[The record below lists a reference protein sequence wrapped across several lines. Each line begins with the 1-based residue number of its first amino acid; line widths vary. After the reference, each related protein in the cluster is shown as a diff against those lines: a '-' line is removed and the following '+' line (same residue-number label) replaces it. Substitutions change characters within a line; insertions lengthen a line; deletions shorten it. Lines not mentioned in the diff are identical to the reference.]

1 MATRKVQYPSNVCE
15 SGALISFPG
24 LTMLQP
30 NNVYFIAFNPINSI
44 PSGYII
50 LNPPYYFIK
59 PINEE
64 AAGVTVSTYGKFLTN
79 SNLDN
84 STSNIIEMSI
94 YDANNKEIFT
104 VNDVPI
110 YRERRH
116 IKCGNLCEPSGIPVY
131 SGQVAA
137 RIPSTTP
144 TNSPTATPTR
154 SSTPTPSVTA
164 TPTQTPTTSST
175 ETPTPTPT
183 PTNTPTP
190 TETPTETPTNTPTPT
205 ETPTNTPTPTETPTE
220 TPTNTPTPTET
231 PTNTPTPTETPTE
244 TPTNTP
250 TPTETP
256 TETPTP
262 TPTATPDFVNGGGD
276 F

>member
-79 SNLDN
+79 SN
-84 STSNIIEMSI
+84 
-94 YDANNKEIFT
+94 F
-104 VNDVPI
+104 PI

-144 TNSPTATPTR
+144 TNSPTTTPTR

-205 ETPTNTPTPTETPTE
+205 ETPTNTPTPTETPT
-220 TPTNTPTPTET
+220 NTP
-231 PTNTPTPTETPTE
+231 TPTE

-262 TPTATPDFVNGGGD
+262 TPTATQDFVNGG
-276 F
+276 

>member
-1 MATRKVQYPSNVCE
+1 MATLKVQYASNVCE

-24 LTMLQP
+24 LTMLKP

-94 YDANNKEIFT
+94 YDANSKAVFT
-104 VNDVPI
+104 SNDVPI

-116 IKCGNLCEPSGIPVY
+116 IKCGNLCGPSGIPIY
-131 SGQVAA
+131 SGAVAA

-144 TNSPTATPTR
+144 TNTPT
-154 SSTPTPSVTA
+154 STPT
-164 TPTQTPTTSST
+164 SSN
-175 ETPTPTPT
+175 TPTPTPT
-183 PTNTPTP
+183 KTNTA
-190 TETPTETPTNTPTPT
+190 
-205 ETPTNTPTPTETPTE
+205 
-220 TPTNTPTPTET
+220 
-231 PTNTPTPTETPTE
+231 
-244 TPTNTP
+244 
-250 TPTETP
+250 
-256 TETPTP
+256 TPTP
-262 TPTATPDFVNGGGD
+262 TPTATPDFIGISGD
-276 F
+276 